1 MATLSMALLAPLLA
15 LTPAQQQCSGS
26 ESSCPCI
33 SSYEGFNVS
42 STPNGELVVRID
54 GGNHTYGVCYG
65 LHSCKPHDS
74 NSPPYCNVAGF
85 PSFCTSPWCYVNN
98 SDCPSAVPSTY
109 VAGLHYS
116 YGTCEATDTFTSFFH
131 ERNGEINLCSVFS
144 EHADALTEVTDG
156 HLRRACGNTGT
167 LEQVVAAVAA
177 ANALN
182 DGQGF
187 ALRGTVEDV
196 SRVTRYYRFNYTVRT
211 YPFGQWAAVGEQ
223 LSASLF
229 SSDGCD
235 VVVGMANGCPD
246 AEITAQALLANAS
259 KRIYVTGRGP
269 EAVLRQRGDKQPY
282 LFSSHVRS
290 DGYATYSM
298 DYYYDLGARSVA
310 IVHEDADNVFY
321 AGLGRHTLQYAMTR
335 GYDVR
340 YNATI
345 DDSADLLELEARLTE
360 AHDTRPD
367 VLVLVMREVEFQ
379 HALKLLKTM
388 RGSHVYKA
396 LWWQGVPWGNG
407 TCLGLAGEC
416 EHAVGASQMGTEQAL
431 RGYTDPVLGIT

>member
-1 MATLSMALLAPLLA
+1 MT
-15 LTPAQQQCSGS
+15 
-26 ESSCPCI
+26 
-33 SSYEGFNVS
+33 
-42 STPNGELVVRID
+42 
-54 GGNHTYGVCYG
+54 
-65 LHSCKPHDS
+65 
-74 NSPPYCNVAGF
+74 
-85 PSFCTSPWCYVNN
+85 
-98 SDCPSAVPSTY
+98 
-109 VAGLHYS
+109 
-116 YGTCEATDTFTSFFH
+116 
-131 ERNGEINLCSVFS
+131 
-144 EHADALTEVTDG
+144 
-156 HLRRACGNTGT
+156 
-167 LEQVVAAVAA
+167 A

-187 ALRGTVEDV
+187 ALRGTGEDV

-229 SSDGCD
+229 SSDACD
-235 VVVGMANGCPD
+235 VIVGMATGCPD

-298 DYYYDLGARSVA
+298 DYYYDLGAQSVA
-310 IVHEDADNVFY
+310 IVHEGADNVFY
-321 AGLGRHTLQYAMTR
+321 AGLGRHTLQYATTR

-345 DDSADLLELEARLTE
+345 DDSRDLLALEARLTE
-360 AHDTRPD
+360 AHETRPD

-379 HALKLLKTM
+379 HALELLKAM
-388 RGSHVYKA
+388 RSSHVYKA

-407 TCLGLAGEC
+407 TCQGLAGEC